1 MLHLVLIY
9 PPGVEQ
15 WNIEPTI
22 GGAEVAVPG
31 RPLPEPMWYGR
42 VWSVCGL
49 CRCCW
54 QGGWRACLNV
64 GAPGADPPTFVA
76 AQVDGQGSGPML
88 WALGLGWDV
97 LKQGVFQCDGVVATK
112 AIPFGSPFLAALI
125 VRWGPM
131 HVAIG
136 QFPPG
141 FILGCLARAREKKS
155 VAAE

>member
-1 MLHLVLIY
+1 MVWQVLV
-9 PPGVEQ
+9 GM
-15 WNIEPTI
+15 W
-22 GGAEVAVPG
+22 
-31 RPLPEPMWYGR
+31 PLPLLLARRLACMFECWCPW
-42 VWSVCGL
+42 
-49 CRCCW
+49 CR
-54 QGGWRACLNV
+54 
-64 GAPGADPPTFVA
+64 PTFVA

-125 VRWGPM
+125 EMWGPM

-141 FILGCLARAREKKS
+141 FLLGCPARVRQKKS
-155 VAAE
+155 VAAEWQNAGWWSRWSLCFPPVLRVAGRVWNEDSV

>member
-1 MLHLVLIY
+1 MAQLLPRDGWSFPQVLHLVLIY

-42 VWSVCGL
+42 FWSVCGL

-64 GAPGADPPTFVA
+64 GAPGADPPSLLRKSMAKVL
-76 AQVDGQGSGPML
+76 GPCCGHSG
-88 WALGLGWDV
+88 WAGM
-97 LKQGVFQCDGVVATK
+97 C
-112 AIPFGSPFLAALI
+112 
-125 VRWGPM
+125 
-131 HVAIG
+131 
-136 QFPPG
+136 
-141 FILGCLARAREKKS
+141 
-155 VAAE
+155 